1 LAPTIDSL
9 VTLLLIA
16 VIVALVARRLKVPYT
31 VGLVV
36 AGFLLEFALPGR
48 PFAINLTRELIFS
61 TLLPPLLFESALNT
75 NWKDIRRDLG
85 LMLFLAT
92 IGVIVSALL
101 VAFGMAHWVGWPIG
115 SALVF
120 GVLIAATDPV
130 AVISL
135 LREAGV
141 TGRIRH
147 LIETESLANDG
158 TAATLFLIA
167 LPLALPGS
175 PHFSLGA
182 VMSSVLLNLLVQ
194 VIGGLLAGVVVGFL
208 AIVLAGRTTDHL
220 IETALTTVAAY
231 GAFQIADRIHMSGI
245 LATVAAGLVLGNF
258 GLLRQNRANVIS
270 ERGREVVVA
279 FWDFAAFLANSL
291 IFLLIG
297 LKLAAL
303 PFTGALMA
311 PISFG
316 IALMLAARAFTT
328 YIPCALWPGGSK
340 RLSPRN
346 RHLLFWGGLRGALAL
361 ALVLSLPNDLP
372 LHDTIVMTTFG
383 VVAFSILVQGTT
395 TPILLR
401 LLFKGGPKGM
411 G

>member
-1 LAPTIDSL
+1 MAPTVDSL

-16 VIVALVARRLKVPYT
+16 VVVALLARRLKVPYT

-36 AGFLLEFALPGR
+36 AGFLLEFVLPGR
-48 PFAINLTRELIFS
+48 PFAVKLTRELIFS

-75 NWKDIRRDLG
+75 HWKDIRRDLG

-92 IGVIVSALL
+92 IGVIVSALI
-101 VAFGMAHWVGWPIG
+101 VAFGMAHWMGWPTG
-115 SALVF
+115 SALIF
-120 GVLIAATDPV
+120 GVIIAATDPV

-158 TAATLFLIA
+158 TSATLFLVA
-167 LPLALPGS
+167 LPFALPGVVHPS
-175 PHFSLGA
+175 GIALIGVIGLA
-182 VMSSVLLNLLVQ
+182 LLAQIV
-194 VIGGLLAGVVVGFL
+194 GGLLIGAAVGTL
-208 AIVLAGRTTDHL
+208 AILLAGRTSDHL

-231 GAFQIADRIHMSGI
+231 GSFLIADHLHVSGI
-245 LATVAAGLVLGNF
+245 LATVAAGLMLGNF
-258 GLLRQNRANVIS
+258 GILRENRTNLIT

-303 PFTGALMA
+303 PFTHGLIKPIAL
-311 PISFG
+311 G
-316 IALMLAARAFTT
+316 ILLMLASRALSA
-328 YIPCALWPGGSK
+328 YLPSALWQGANK
-340 RLSPRN
+340 RLSMRN

-361 ALVLSLPNDLP
+361 ALVLSLPDNLP
-372 LHDTIVMTTFG
+372 LHDIIVMTTFG

-395 TPILLR
+395 TPILLKS
-401 LLFKGGPKGM
+401 LFKDSHKGVS
-411 G
+411 